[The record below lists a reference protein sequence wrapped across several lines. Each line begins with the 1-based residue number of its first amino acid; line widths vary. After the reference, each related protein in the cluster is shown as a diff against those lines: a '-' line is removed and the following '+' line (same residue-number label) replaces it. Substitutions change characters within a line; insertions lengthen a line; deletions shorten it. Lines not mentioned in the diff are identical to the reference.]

1 MPAANPLR
9 EAALRAAARG
19 WHVFPLRPNAK
30 TPALEGDWSGHAST
44 EPDQIRDWWNT
55 NPRRNIAIATG
66 LSGLLVIDIDIE
78 HRSPR
83 QPSTPPAAQRLL
95 DRLEAI
101 TGDPAGLL
109 TFAVRTPSGGAHFY
123 YRAPATPELGCSV
136 GRIGPS
142 IDSRGRGGYVVAAG
156 SRTRA
161 GTYRII
167 DARPAAELP
176 AALVELLVPPAP
188 PPASNHPGS
197 GLSPAYADP
206 YLAAIV
212 AGETR
217 RVANPAPNTR
227 NITVFHAAITLGRL
241 VAGGELTE
249 QQVRAELTAAA
260 LTHVGVDGFT
270 HAELDRAIT
279 NGLAYGAQ
287 RPRYLIADR

>member
-1 MPAANPLR
+1 MSANPLR
-9 EAALRAAARG
+9 DAALRAATRG
-19 WHVFPLRPNAK
+19 WYVFPLRANAK
-30 TPALEGDWSGHAST
+30 TPALAGDWSGHAT
-44 EPDQIRDWWNT
+44 TDADRIRDWWND

-66 LSGLLVIDIDIE
+66 PSALLVVDIDIE
-78 HRSPR
+78 DRDPT
-83 QPSTPPAAQRLL
+83 QPAIPPTAQILRARLAAF
-95 DRLEAI
+95 
-101 TGDPAGLL
+101 TGDSAGLR

-161 GTYRII
+161 GIYRVI
-167 DARPAAELP
+167 DARPVAELP
-176 AALVELLVPPAP
+176 AALAELLVPLTPQ
-188 PPASNHPGS
+188 PASNQPDS
-197 GLSPAYADP
+197 NPSPAYTNP

-212 AGETR
+212 AGETH

-227 NITVFHAAITLGRL
+227 NNTVFHAAITLGRL

-249 QQVRAELTAAA
+249 QQVRTELTAAA
-260 LTHVGVDGFT
+260 LDHIGVDGFT
-270 HAELDRAIT
+270 HTELDRAIT

-287 RPRYLIADR
+287 RPRHLIADP